1 MDSALLQ
8 TLPLVSF
15 AAGQVVIEEGRPLQ
29 GIYFLESGEVEVVKS
44 GIVIAEVSDAGAVF
58 GEMSLL
64 LGVAPTATVRA
75 IGPCALR
82 HVRDPEAFFS
92 RNPGV
97 ALDVARVLARRLDSL
112 NRYLVNI
119 KEQFKDRA
127 DHLGIVDEVLDALV
141 HKHPR
146 DIPRR
151 DAGH

>member
-8 TLPLVSF
+8 TLPLVSID
-15 AAGQVVIEEGRPLQ
+15 AGQVVIEEGGPLQ
-29 GIYFLESGEVEVVKS
+29 GIFFLERGEVEVLKGGVM
-44 GIVIAEVSDAGAVF
+44 IAEVSEAGAVF
-58 GEMSLL
+58 GEMSWLL
-64 LGVAPTATVRA
+64 DIQPTATVRA
-75 IGPCALR
+75 IGPCKFR
-82 HVRDPEAFFS
+82 HVDDPGAFFS

-97 ALDVARVLARRLDSL
+97 ALDVARMLARRLDSL

-146 DIPRR
+146 NIPRR

>member
-8 TLPLVSF
+8 TLPLVSID
-15 AAGQVVIEEGRPLQ
+15 AGQVVIEEGGPLQ
-29 GIYFLESGEVEVVKS
+29 GIFFLERGEVEVLKGGVM
-44 GIVIAEVSDAGAVF
+44 IAEVSEAGAVF
-58 GEMSLL
+58 GEMSWLL
-64 LGVAPTATVRA
+64 DIQPTATVRA
-75 IGPCALR
+75 IGPCKFR
-82 HVRDPEAFFS
+82 HVDDPAAFFS

-97 ALDVARVLARRLDSL
+97 ALDVARMLARRLDSL

-146 DIPRR
+146 NIPRR